1 MGNLLC
7 FENNPG
13 QDFHH
18 SFEIEHQGGKKGMKK
33 MIHIIDIPRRNLKA
47 GDDTRLGI
55 YGTSQRSNLTGLIR
69 ANAIRIARMDKE
81 LGTQDFCRDLSG
93 FNIY

>member
-18 SFEIEHQGGKKGMKK
+18 SFEIEHQHGKKGMKK
-33 MIHIIDIPRRNLKA
+33 
-47 GDDTRLGI
+47 
-55 YGTSQRSNLTGLIR
+55 
-69 ANAIRIARMDKE
+69 
-81 LGTQDFCRDLSG
+81 
-93 FNIY
+93 

>member
-1 MGNLLC
+1 
-7 FENNPG
+7 
-13 QDFHH
+13 
-18 SFEIEHQGGKKGMKK
+18 

-55 YGTSQRSNLTGLIR
+55 YGTSQRLNLTGLIR

-93 FNIY
+93 FIIIDCHQNLCNPTRLP